1 MSNPLH
7 TWDLPDYSTPL
18 PGRSSSDLTATA
30 RSRRGPDTR
39 RRGQSGRK
47 VGTTVRSRVRAKVS
61 TRFTVWLMLVTSA
74 IALVD
79 LYLLGTAIPH

>member
-18 PGRSSSDLTATA
+18 AGRPSSDVTAPARSKPGRGA
-30 RSRRGPDTR
+30 R
-39 RRGQSGRK
+39 RRGQGGRK